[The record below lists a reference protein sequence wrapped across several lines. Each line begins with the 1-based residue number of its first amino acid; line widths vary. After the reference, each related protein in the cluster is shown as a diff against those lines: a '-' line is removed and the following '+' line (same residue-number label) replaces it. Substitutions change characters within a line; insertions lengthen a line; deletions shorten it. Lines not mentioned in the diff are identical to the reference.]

1 VRYKT
6 FLLLTALLLNGC
18 AVPMFIAGVASVG
31 VNESTGRTVSDHV
44 VSGATGRDCRI
55 ARSFEGQD
63 ICQDTTVAPTLSVTE
78 SKYQSSSTAEITARY
93 SK

>member
-1 VRYKT
+1 MRYKT

-55 ARSFEGQD
+55 ARSFEGLD

>member
-1 VRYKT
+1 MKYLLALSVL
-6 FLLLTALLLNGC
+6 FLPGC
-18 AVPMFIAGVASVG
+18 SVPMFVAGAASVG

-44 VSGATGRDCRI
+44 VSGATGRDCKI

-63 ICQDTTVAPTLSVTE
+63 ICQDNAVTPALSVTE
-78 SKYQSSSTAEITARY
+78 SRYQSSSTAEITARY